1 VRYTKDDPFNAGRWW
16 TNTGDAMEQRVVAF
30 ADGRV
35 FSGAQA
41 KALGMV
47 DELGGLEEALNGAAK
62 LAGLP
67 SPPRVIQPRRRFSVM
82 DLLRSQ
88 LGLGKASVLLPTLPT
103 FKTPLYLLD

>member
-1 VRYTKDDPFNAGRWW
+1 VHRQFIDAVAEGRKLER
-16 TNTGDAMEQRVVAF
+16 ARVVAF